1 MTEMEV
7 NVCFCLFVLNQ
18 CSLLAS
24 SFSGKLLYSNDT
36 SIMEF
41 DIDTHNLTVL
51 VEQGS
56 SVYGMDYDYKNRFIY
71 FPRYNIY
78 DIARFPYPSENRTLQ
93 TIVQTEQY
101 PIGIA
106 VDSANGHIYWTDIS
120 THKLSRCVLDGTNVT
135 IISTI
140 SNSWAIRLDVTN
152 RWMYIA
158 EYNLGIL
165 KSRFNLEE
173 KQTIVSFTSG
183 GAYCMDID
191 TDGNRLYWINVD
203 GDMNSA
209 KVDGSDVKTI
219 LSTNVRRNYYA
230 IGVFGSQIYYANE
243 YHQLLLV
250 TKTPGSKPTVLYND
264 TSEIHSIFV
273 FNQAAFHGK
282 LLFSNHTSI
291 MEFDVH
297 TLNVTVLVETVG
309 SLVLSRCNLD
319 RSNVT
324 VLSIL
329 RNPWVIRLDVKHR
342 WMYIVELEVG
352 ILKSTFDLSEKRT
365 IVNFTSTPVYCM
377 DIDTEEIILYWINNN
392 GEIQSDRDDGSDV
405 ETILWTNFTGYNFAI
420 GVFGSYI
427 YYADHNQL
435 LMVTKTPGSTPTFMY
450 NDTSSIYCIFVFNPS
465 GMKITNYN
473 HL

>member
-1 MTEMEV
+1 MAEMEV

-41 DIDTHNLTVL
+41 DIDTRNLTVL

-120 THKLSRCVLDGTNVT
+120 THELSRCVLDGTNVT

-140 SNSWAIRLDVTN
+140 SNSWAIRLDVTKG
-152 RWMYIA
+152 WMYIA
-158 EYNLGIL
+158 EYNLGIF

-219 LSTNVRRNYYA
+219 LSTNVHSNYYA

-250 TKTPGSKPTVLYND
+250 TKIPGSNPTVLYND
-264 TSEIHSIFV
+264 TSEVHSIFV
-273 FNQAAFHGK
+273 FNQAGMH
-282 LLFSNHTSI
+282 
-291 MEFDVH
+291 
-297 TLNVTVLVETVG
+297 
-309 SLVLSRCNLD
+309 
-319 RSNVT
+319 
-324 VLSIL
+324 
-329 RNPWVIRLDVKHR
+329 
-342 WMYIVELEVG
+342 
-352 ILKSTFDLSEKRT
+352 
-365 IVNFTSTPVYCM
+365 
-377 DIDTEEIILYWINNN
+377 IIN
-392 GEIQSDRDDGSDV
+392 
-405 ETILWTNFTGYNFAI
+405 
-420 GVFGSYI
+420 
-427 YYADHNQL
+427 
-435 LMVTKTPGSTPTFMY
+435 
-450 NDTSSIYCIFVFNPS
+450 
-465 GMKITNYN
+465 
-473 HL
+473 